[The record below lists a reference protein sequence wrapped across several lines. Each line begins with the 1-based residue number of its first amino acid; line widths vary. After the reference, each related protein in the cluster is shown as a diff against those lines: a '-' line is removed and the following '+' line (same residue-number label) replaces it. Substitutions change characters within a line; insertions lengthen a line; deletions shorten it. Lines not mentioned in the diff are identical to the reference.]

1 MVQDSIYKLP
11 NQKQIIFSHIIIDL
25 TYLPMPPVVPRFL
38 IGKKKLNLQ
47 ATTGIMVKFKCIV
60 LLD

>member
-38 IGKKKLNLQ
+38 IG
-47 ATTGIMVKFKCIV
+47 
-60 LLD
+60 